1 MIQTLNIDYTDK
13 GELSGPGSDFEQ
25 DSEKDR
31 NKLEKKMDNIKDRYV
46 CMYVCMYVFS
56 WFFNYKWD
64 VNNYGLKT
72 TGLMDPGGNYPST
85 LNNTRLYPS
94 MCTLIDFSNFS
105 AITHYF
111 RDTVLN
117 CLI

>member
-46 CMYVCMYVFS
+46 CFKICYLEAVTTNLCLFKIG
-56 WFFNYKWD
+56 WYKK
-64 VNNYGLKT
+64 NNLCPMFIKDGHQV
-72 TGLMDPGGNYPST
+72 MI
-85 LNNTRLYPS
+85 R
-94 MCTLIDFSNFS
+94 
-105 AITHYF
+105 
-111 RDTVLN
+111 
-117 CLI
+117 